1 MKIRYLGHSCFQ
13 IISDNGT
20 CVLADPYTQVGYE
33 LPQGLSAQIVTIS
46 HAHFDHNYLQAV
58 SGVQFVANEA
68 TVYEFNGIEIRG
80 ENSWHDEKRG
90 ALRGKNIIFKIKV
103 DGIEFCH
110 LGDLGESCREDLLQK
125 IGKPDVLLLPV
136 GGRYTIDALQAKEYA
151 DKIGAKLTIPMHY
164 LPQDGCLDI
173 AAIDAFLHLTD
184 KYVPCLNGEYIFTK
198 KSLDKHSKEIV
209 YMERTNN
216 AE

>member
-20 CVLADPYTQVGYE
+20 CVLTDPYTQVGYE
-33 LPQGLSAQIVTIS
+33 LPQGLSAQIVTTS

-80 ENSWHDEKRG
+80 ENSWHDEKQG

-110 LGDLGESCREDLLQK
+110 LGDLGECCRKDLLQK
-125 IGKPDVLLLPV
+125 IGKPDVLLIPV

-173 AAIDAFLHLTD
+173 AAIDVFLRLTD
-184 KYVPCLNGEYIFTK
+184 KYFPCVNGEYIFTK
-198 KSLDKHSKEIV
+198 ESLDKHSKEIV

-216 AE
+216 A